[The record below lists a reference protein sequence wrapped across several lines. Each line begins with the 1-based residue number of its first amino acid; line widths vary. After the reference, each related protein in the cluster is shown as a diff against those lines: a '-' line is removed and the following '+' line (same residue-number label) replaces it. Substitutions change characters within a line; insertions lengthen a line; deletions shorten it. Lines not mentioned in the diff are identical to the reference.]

1 MKKYLNF
8 LVLIWN
14 VDSDY
19 PGIAAV
25 QRGSF
30 GHAGSRHSVSRF
42 EALGDE
48 IEPLGF
54 TTYAGYVKQNTLLIS

>member
-1 MKKYLNF
+1 MTF

-14 VDSDY
+14 VDIDY
-19 PGIAAV
+19 PEIAAV

-30 GHAGSRHSVSRF
+30 GHAGSRQSVSCF

-48 IEPLGF
+48 IEPPGLSML
-54 TTYAGYVKQNTLLIS
+54 KC